1 MSNHDRGRHF
11 LLLCERKELQCK
23 RACGIAVEVDEL
35 RYEEAV
41 EDGVKKERV
50 LDVLP
55 QSFRLL
61 DHYAGSV
68 KCRSCVGGGEA
79 LRMIQSVR
87 KPNLKLDLFAA
98 QRGRCS
104 QGRNLVKGARELCDR
119 FDQREA
125 LQ

>member
-1 MSNHDRGRHF
+1 MSNHDRGGH
-11 LLLCERKELQCK
+11 LLRLCEHKELPCK
-23 RACGIAVEVDEL
+23 RACGIAVEVDKL
-35 RYEEAV
+35 RYKETV
-41 EDGVKKERV
+41 EDGVQKERV

-61 DHYAGSV
+61 DHDAGLV
-68 KCRSCVGGGEA
+68 KRRSCLGGGET

-98 QRGRCS
+98 QRGRCR
-104 QGRNLVKGARELCDR
+104 QRRNLVKGACELCDR